1 MGKVMKSSV
10 NEITGDN
17 LVSKSS
23 NQDAYAEGYDR
34 IFRKEKK
41 EEPKKK
47 SVPIVLSNKIQC
59 KKCGDIIESFSGYDF
74 KYCSCESV
82 AVDGGKNPWGM
93 RRIGNPEDYIDLSEV
108 TSEDEDDWFERVRNT
123 FTWKSY
129 GKSGKEQAKEI
140 LLKHLEEDHIRAI
153 LETQWH
159 IKGTSTEKYMQM
171 ELDYRRNQ
179 VLNELTE
186 ISQELGGYD

>member
-1 MGKVMKSSV
+1 MPVV
-10 NEITGDN
+10 NEITGTS
-17 LVSKSS
+17 LVSKAS
-23 NQDAYAEGYDR
+23 NQDAYAEGYNR

-59 KKCGDIIESFSGYDF
+59 KKCGDIIESFSGHDF

-108 TSEDEDDWFERVRNT
+108 TSEEDEGWFEQVRET
-123 FTWKSY
+123 FTWGSY
-129 GKSGKEQAKEI
+129 GKNGKGPKKQI
-140 LLKHLEEDHIRAI
+140 LLKDLEEDHLKNILKTQYHIRGTI
-153 LETQWH
+153 TENFIKLEL
-159 IKGTSTEKYMQM
+159 E
-171 ELDYRRNQ
+171 YREQNDKR
-179 VLNELTE
+179 
-186 ISQELGGYD
+186 D

>member
-1 MGKVMKSSV
+1 MKSSV

-17 LVSKSS
+17 LVSKAS
-23 NQDAYAEGYDR
+23 NQDAYASGWDA
-34 IFRKEKK
+34 IWGKK

-59 KKCGDIIESFSGYDF
+59 NKCGDIIESFSGHDF

-108 TSEDEDDWFERVRNT
+108 TSEEDEGWFERVRET
-123 FTWKSY
+123 FTWGSR
-129 GKSGKEQAKEI
+129 GKSGKEPFHRIKLSEMTN
-140 LLKHLEEDHIRAI
+140 EHINAI

-171 ELDYRRNQ
+171 ELEYRRNQ